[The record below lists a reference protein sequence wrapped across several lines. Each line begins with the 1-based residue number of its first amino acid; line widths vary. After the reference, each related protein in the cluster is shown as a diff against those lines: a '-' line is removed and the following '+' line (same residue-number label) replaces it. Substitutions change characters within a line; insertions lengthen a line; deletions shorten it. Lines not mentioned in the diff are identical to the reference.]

1 MECPSAGNAYQYGS
15 VEQIVDV
22 PTIGPADTFMPMG
35 SGNPSFNLTAIR
47 PVNREIRNR
56 IAQVAESKLGS
67 QNWLD
72 QPNLNQCNIFVHDV
86 LKEAGSL
93 EPHSDLSSER
103 RRLAFYFGLVDSP
116 YYPAQAGDWA
126 NRGKTLA
133 CWKTVTVRPPY
144 AWPADLSGPGDVIA
158 ETITYED
165 ATGHVGIIVSPQ
177 HTFSA
182 DSAVDCYNP
191 PTPRGT
197 ITDSDYGFRP
207 DNYVD
212 PAGCRHFG
220 LKKQAVVKRFSC
232 W

>member
-56 IAQVAESKLGS
+56 IAQVAESRLGS

-93 EPHSDLSSER
+93 EPRSDLSSER

-116 YYPAQAGDWA
+116 YYPARAGDWA

-182 DSAVDCYNP
+182 DSAVE
-191 PTPRGT
+191 GG
-197 ITDSDYGFRP
+197 I
-207 DNYVD
+207 
-212 PAGCRHFG
+212 
-220 LKKQAVVKRFSC
+220 
-232 W
+232 